1 MPTLTKTT
9 LKGRKIGFI
18 GLGLMGRP
26 MARNLKAAGA
36 DIVIHNRS
44 QGVIGELSDEGM
56 TPAETPADVAG
67 AIGENGAVIMMLPD
81 TAAVEKVLMG
91 PDGVVG
97 GLIGGSGPGPLIID
111 MGTTKVIATRAF
123 ARDVEAAG
131 GHYIDAPVSGGTIG
145 AEGGSLTIMAG
156 GSDDALQRAA
166 PIFGVLGQSTTHV
179 GPAGT
184 GQVAKAANQVIVGLT
199 IGAVAEALVLA
210 RKAGADPARVRDALK
225 GGFADSR
232 ILEVHG
238 LRMIEGAFEPGGKCV
253 TQRKDMDQALE
264 LATEL
269 GFEMPATALGRD
281 LYDKVIEA
289 GHGDLDHSALIKA
302 IDPD

>member
-1 MPTLTKTT
+1 MTTLPTTD

-18 GLGLMGRP
+18 GLGLMGKP
-26 MARNLKAAGA
+26 MARNLKTAGA
-36 DIVIHNRS
+36 VIIIHNRS
-44 QGVIGELSDEGM
+44 QGVIEELSGQGM
-56 TPAETPADVAG
+56 TPAKTPADVAG
-67 AIGENGAVIMMLPD
+67 AIGEDGAVIMMLPD
-81 TAAVEKVLMG
+81 TPAVEKVLRG
-91 PDGVVG
+91 PDGVVS
-97 GLIGGSGPGPLIID
+97 GLISGKGPGPLIID
-111 MGTTKVIATRAF
+111 MGTTKVIATRTF
-123 ARDVEAAG
+123 AKDVEAAG
-131 GHYIDAPVSGGTIG
+131 GRYVDAPVSGGTIG

-156 GSDDALQRAA
+156 GTAEALARAA
-166 PIFGVLGQSTTHV
+166 PIFDVLGQSTTHV
-179 GPAGT
+179 GPVGT
-184 GQVAKAANQVIVGLT
+184 GQVAKAANQVIVGLN

-210 RKAGADPARVRDALK
+210 KKAGADPARVRDALK

-238 LRMIEGAFEPGGKCV
+238 KRMIDGAFEPGGKCV

-281 LYDKVIEA
+281 LYDKLIEA
-289 GHGDLDHSALIKA
+289 GLGDLDHSALIKA